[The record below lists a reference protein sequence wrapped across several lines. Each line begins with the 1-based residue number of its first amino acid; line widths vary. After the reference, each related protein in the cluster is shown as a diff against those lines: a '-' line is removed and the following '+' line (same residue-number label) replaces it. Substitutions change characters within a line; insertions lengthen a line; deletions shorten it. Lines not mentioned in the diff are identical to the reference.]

1 MTVRV
6 FADTNLF
13 IYAESADGMKTVRSL
28 EIIEAKPVIRVQVIN
43 ETVNVLTRKYNFTL
57 TEAHDIAEGLLELR
71 VTAFQLAMIQEA
83 ELQIPGSQAGALIVI
98 HK

>member
-13 IYAESADGMKTVRSL
+13 IYAESADDMKTARSL
-28 EIIEAKPVIRVQVIN
+28 EIIEAKPVISVQVIN

-57 TEAHDIAEGLLELR
+57 AEAQDI
-71 VTAFQLAMIQEA
+71 FY
-83 ELQIPGSQAGALIVI
+83 
-98 HK
+98 K